1 MVTALLVVDVQRVLV
16 EGEHAVPD
24 ADVFLSRLR
33 TLIDRA
39 RAAGAPVL
47 HLQDD
52 GVEDRLIRKGTPG
65 WELALPAEPGEPV
78 VEKAGDDGFDGTGL
92 ADLLAERDVDRLVLA
107 GIQSEMCVAA
117 TARGALTRGLAVVL
131 PRGAHTTYDVPAT
144 DLDPA
149 VPAALVSRV
158 AVWSLGDEV
167 EVPGSVAAVDW

>member
-16 EGEHAVPD
+16 EGEHAVAD
-24 ADVFLSRLR
+24 AEEFLGRLR
-33 TLIDRA
+33 SLLDRA
-39 RAAGAPVL
+39 RAAGVPVL

-65 WELALPAEPGEPV
+65 WELALPPEPGEPV
-78 VEKAGDDGFDGTGL
+78 VEKADDDGFEGTPL
-92 ADLLAERDVDRLVLA
+92 ADLLAERDVDRLVVV

-117 TARGALTRGLAVVL
+117 TARGALARGLRVVL

-144 DLDPA
+144 DRDPG

-158 AVWSLGDEV
+158 AVWSLGDTV
-167 EVPGSVAAVDW
+167 EVTDPEEVGW